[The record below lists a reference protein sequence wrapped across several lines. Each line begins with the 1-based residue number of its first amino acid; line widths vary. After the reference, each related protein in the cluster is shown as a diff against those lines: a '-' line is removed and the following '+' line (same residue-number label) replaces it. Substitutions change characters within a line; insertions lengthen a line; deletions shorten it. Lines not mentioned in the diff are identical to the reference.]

1 MALPYE
7 TLTQFAGLALA
18 LLGGWFL
25 GLATAPGG
33 GKWRDRYQD
42 EEIAHARFRHEADEE
57 IRAKSKRIRE
67 LEAELAKT
75 DRGVPVAAAA
85 SEPGA
90 GWRGWFGWGRDN
102 LARIRGIDETREKR
116 LNELGIK
123 TYREIEKM
131 TAEDEAALEQR
142 LGLAAGTI
150 GSEGWREQAALLG
163 AGNEDEHTRRF
174 A

>member
-7 TLTQFAGLALA
+7 TLTQFAGLGLA

-33 GKWRDRYQD
+33 GKWRDRFHD
-42 EEIAHARFRHEADEE
+42 EEAEHARYRDEASEE
-57 IRAKSKRIRE
+57 IRAKTRRIRE
-67 LEAELAKT
+67 LESLA
-75 DRGVPVAAAA
+75 RAPAVGAAAA
-85 SEPGA
+85 AEPGA

-102 LARIRGIDETREKR
+102 LARIRGVDEAREKR

-131 TAEDEAALEQR
+131 TPDDEAALEQR
-142 LGLAAGTI
+142 LDLGKGAIAK
-150 GSEGWREQAALLG
+150 EEWREQAALLRL
-163 AGNEDEHTRRF
+163 GNEDDHSKRF
-174 A
+174 G

>member
-1 MALPYE
+1 MELPYQ
-7 TLTQFAGLALA
+7 TLTQFAGLGLT

-33 GKWRDRYQD
+33 GRWRDRFHD
-42 EEIAHARFRHEADEE
+42 EEIEHARYRDEANEE
-57 IRAKSKRIRE
+57 IRTKTKRIRE
-67 LEAELAKT
+67 LEAQLGKGAAVA
-75 DRGVPVAAAA
+75 GAAAS

-142 LGLAAGTI
+142 LGLAHGTI
-150 GSEGWREQAALLG
+150 GREGWREQAALLG
-163 AGNEDEHTRRF
+163 AGNEDEHARRF

>member
-1 MALPYE
+1 MQLPYE
-7 TLTQFAGLALA
+7 TLTQFAGLALT
-18 LLGGWFL
+18 LLAGWFL

-33 GKWRDRYQD
+33 GKWRDRYHD
-42 EEIAHARFRHEADEE
+42 GEVEHARYRDETSDE
-57 IRAKSKRIRE
+57 IRAKTKRIRE
-67 LEAELAKT
+67 LEAQLGAS
-75 DRGVPVAAAA
+75 GAAAA
-85 SEPGA
+85 VAATEPGPS
-90 GWRGWFGWGRDN
+90 WRGWFGWGRDN
-102 LARIRGIDETREKR
+102 LARIRGIDEAREKR

-131 TAEDEAALEQR
+131 TAEDESALETR
-142 LGLAAGTI
+142 LGLSHGTI